1 MVLEQWLGTFDK
13 GQTGLRKVEQGLDR
27 IPLPVYG
34 SRMRPKFHPSLVN
47 DRFGD
52 PALYIDFLQERRAIL
67 FDLGDIHT
75 LSPRQILRVSDVFV
89 SHTHID
95 HFIGFD
101 HLLRV
106 LVGREKEVRIYGPA
120 GFSDRVEAKLA
131 AYTWDLVERFQTE
144 LVFIVTEVGAGL
156 ATRTARFR
164 FSRRFARED
173 LVDSQAENGVLLAE
187 PALRVTC
194 AELEHHSTCLGFA
207 LQEST
212 HVNVWKNRIQ
222 EQGLTAGPWLA
233 ALKAAIHEGL
243 PYDTSITVERDD
255 GTTEDLPL
263 GFLREEI
270 ISIEPGQKIAYVTDA
285 VFTPANK
292 TAIIELAAE
301 ADILFIDAAFA
312 KADVELAAHHGH
324 LTTAQAGSLARRAG
338 AARVEPFHFSP
349 RYEDCETMMIAEVNE
364 AFEANEA

>member
-1 MVLEQWLGTFDK
+1 MF
-13 GQTGLRKVEQGLDR
+13 
-27 IPLPVYG
+27 PVYV
-34 SRMRPKFHPSLVN
+34 SPMRPKFHPSLVN

-52 PALYIDFLQERRAIL
+52 PALYIDFRQERRAIL

-75 LSPRQILRVSDVFV
+75 LSPRQILRLSDVFV

-101 HLLRV
+101 HFLRV
-106 LVGREKEVRIYGPA
+106 LVGRDKEVRLYGPSN
-120 GFSDRVEAKLA
+120 FIDRVEAKLA
-131 AYTWDLVERFQTE
+131 SYTWDLVERFQTE
-144 LVFIVTEVGAGL
+144 LVFTATEVGAGL
-156 ATRTARFR
+156 ETRTSRFR
-164 FSRRFARED
+164 FSHRFIRED
-173 LVDSQAENGVLLAE
+173 LAKGRAENGVLLAE
-187 PALRVTC
+187 PALTVTC

-222 EQGLTAGPWLA
+222 EQGLTTGPWLA
-233 ALKAAIHEGL
+233 TLKAAIHEGQ
-243 PYDTSITVERDD
+243 PDDTPISAERDD
-255 GTTEDLPL
+255 GTREDLPL

-285 VFTPANK
+285 VFSPANQ
-292 TAIIELAAE
+292 TAIVNLARN

-312 KADVELAAHHGH
+312 EGDVELAAHHGH

-338 AARVEPFHFSP
+338 AARAEPFHFSP
-349 RYEDCETMMIAEVNE
+349 RYEDYEDRMIAEVDA
-364 AFEANEA
+364 AFNGD

>member
-1 MVLEQWLGTFDK
+1 
-13 GQTGLRKVEQGLDR
+13 
-27 IPLPVYG
+27 
-34 SRMRPKFHPSLVN
+34 MRPTFHPSLVN

-75 LSPRQILRVSDVFV
+75 LSPRQILRLSDVFV

-101 HLLRV
+101 RLLRV
-106 LVGREKEVRIYGPA
+106 LVGRDKGVRLYGPA
-120 GFSDRVEAKLA
+120 GFIDRVEAKLA
-131 AYTWDLVERFQTE
+131 AYSWDLVERFQTE
-144 LVFIVTEVGAGL
+144 LVFTVTEVCTGL
-156 ATRTARFR
+156 DTHKARFR

-173 LVDSQAENGVLLAE
+173 QTGGRAENGVLLTE
-187 PALRVTC
+187 PALAVTC
-194 AELEHHSTCLGFA
+194 AELEHHSTCRGFA
-207 LQEST
+207 RQEST

-222 EQGLTAGPWLA
+222 EQGLTTGPWLA
-233 ALKAAIHEGL
+233 TLKAAIHQGR
-243 PYDTSITVERDD
+243 PDDTPIAVERAD
-255 GTTEDLPL
+255 GTLDELSL

-270 ISIEPGQKIAYVTDA
+270 VSIEPGQKVAYVTDA
-285 VFTPANK
+285 VFTPANE
-292 TAIIELAAE
+292 TAIVALARD

-312 KADVELAAHHGH
+312 RADADLAAHHGH

-349 RYEDCETMMIAEVNE
+349 RYEESEARMIAEVDV
-364 AFEANEA
+364 AFSGD

>member
-1 MVLEQWLGTFDK
+1 MEGT
-13 GQTGLRKVEQGLDR
+13 
-27 IPLPVYG
+27 PLPVYV
-34 SRMRPKFHPSLVN
+34 RPMRPKFHPSLVN

-106 LVGREKEVRIYGPA
+106 LVGRDKEVRLYGPA
-120 GFSDRVEAKLA
+120 PFIDQVEAKLA

-144 LVFIVTEVGAGL
+144 LVFVVTEIGAGL
-156 ATRTARFR
+156 ETDTARFR

-173 LVDSQAENGVLLAE
+173 LEGGRAANGVLLVE
-187 PALRVTC
+187 PALTVTC

-222 EQGLTAGPWLA
+222 EQGLTTGPWLA

-243 PYDTSITVERDD
+243 PDDTPITVERDD
-255 GTTEDLPL
+255 RTREDMPL
-263 GFLREEI
+263 GFLRSEI
-270 ISIEPGQKIAYVTDA
+270 VSIEPGQKIAYVTDA
-285 VFTPANK
+285 VFTPANE
-292 TAIIELAAE
+292 TAIVSLARE

-312 KADVELAAHHGH
+312 KANVELAAHHGH
-324 LTTAQAGSLARRAG
+324 LTTAQAGSLARQAG
-338 AARVEPFHFSP
+338 VARVEPFHFSP
-349 RYEDCETMMIAEVNE
+349 RYEDCEATMIAEVNE
-364 AFEANEA
+364 AFETNEA

>member
-1 MVLEQWLGTFDK
+1 MEGA
-13 GQTGLRKVEQGLDR
+13 R
-27 IPLPVYG
+27 LPVYVCP
-34 SRMRPKFHPSLVN
+34 MRPKFHPSLVN

-67 FDLGDIHT
+67 FDLGDIPT
-75 LSPRQILRVSDVFV
+75 LSPRQILRLSDIFV

-101 HLLRV
+101 RLLRV
-106 LVGREKEVRIYGPA
+106 LVGRDRQVRLYGPA
-120 GFSDRVEAKLA
+120 GFINRVEAKLA

-144 LVFIVTEVGAGL
+144 LVFAVTEVGAGL
-156 ATRTARFR
+156 ETRTSRFR
-164 FSRRFARED
+164 FSHRFTRED
-173 LVDSQAENGVLLAE
+173 LAKGRAENGVLLDE
-187 PALRVTC
+187 PALTVTC

-222 EQGLTAGPWLA
+222 EQGLTTGPWLA
-233 ALKAAIHEGL
+233 TLKAAIHEGR
-243 PYDTSITVERDD
+243 PDDTPVTVERDD
-255 GTTEDLPL
+255 GTREDLPL

-270 ISIEPGQKIAYVTDA
+270 VSIEAGQKIAYVTDA
-285 VFTPANK
+285 VFSPANV
-292 TAIIELAAE
+292 TAIIELARD
-301 ADILFIDAAFA
+301 ADILFVDAAFA
-312 KADVELAAHHGH
+312 KTDAELAAHHGH

-349 RYEDCETMMIAEVNE
+349 RYEDCEDRMVAEVDE
-364 AFEANEA
+364 AFRGE